1 MISVTA
7 EQIRFFYQFGPIIF
21 TIKSTLAKIKGFS
34 FETAAVSKRFL
45 SNGSQMFSNILSVL
59 DSFVLQLF

>member
-7 EQIRFFYQFGPIIF
+7 EQIRLFYQFGPIIF

-45 SNGSQMFSNILSVL
+45 SNGSQMFPNILSVL

>member
-7 EQIRFFYQFGPIIF
+7 EQIRLFYQFGPIIF
-21 TIKSTLAKIKGFS
+21 TIKSTLAKIKGFY
-34 FETAAVSKRFL
+34 FEAAAVSKRFL
-45 SNGSQMFSNILSVL
+45 SNGSQMFPNILSVL

>member
-7 EQIRFFYQFGPIIF
+7 EQIRLFYQFGPIIF

-34 FETAAVSKRFL
+34 FEAATVLKRFL
-45 SNGSQMFSNILSVL
+45 SNGSQMFPNILSVL

>member
-1 MISVTA
+1 M
-7 EQIRFFYQFGPIIF
+7 F

-45 SNGSQMFSNILSVL
+45 SNGSQMFPNILSVL